1 MSWSCFLRI
10 TCAGIGAFWVNS
22 VNAQITPDNTL
33 LNNSSVKVQGNT
45 NLIEGGTTAGS
56 NLFHSFKDFI
66 VPTGSEAYFNNA
78 VDISNIITRVTGDSI
93 SNIDG
98 LIKANDKANL
108 FLINPNGIVF
118 GENAKLDIRGSFVGS
133 TAESIKFADDIE
145 FSAKNP
151 QNTSL
156 LTVSVPLGLQYGTNP
171 GKIEINGKGDTER
184 EIPELYDPK
193 SGLQVLSDKTLAL
206 LGGDVLLNGA
216 TLKAESGRI
225 ELGSVNGEGL
235 VSITPQEKGFAFGFD
250 NLENFGEIEL
260 SKNTVVDAT
269 GDGAGDVQLT
279 GKNLT
284 LRDNS
289 VIVSTQTGTEK
300 SGGIV
305 INSTDS
311 VNLNGIN
318 DTFIPSGLYANNVS
332 GNATENTGNIRID
345 TQQLTVQNG
354 ATVITNAWSAGNAGD
369 IDIKANGLRI
379 EGGAKISVNT
389 HNAGNAGN
397 LNIDAEE
404 VEVIGTGNNG
414 NSPSLL
420 SVSVEKENSTGSGGD
435 LKINTNNLLVDGGG
449 FIFAGTSGKG
459 NGGNM
464 TINANN
470 LEVEG
475 GAKISV
481 NTYNAGNAGN
491 LNIDAEEVEVIGTGN
506 NGNSPS
512 LLSVSVEKDSTG
524 SGGDLKINTNNLLV
538 DGGGFIF
545 AGTSGKGNGGNM
557 TINAIESVKI
567 IGQGG
572 ENNQYPSALFV
583 VAEQPSTGDSGSLII
598 DTKQMLVQDGAFVS
612 ASNNSQG
619 GAGDMKIT
627 THDLLLKNN
636 ARFFV
641 GRVTEDKNVGNLTIK
656 TNNLLVESG
665 SAMQA
670 GTSGTS
676 GNLNIDAQD
685 IKVIGTG
692 NNGNTPSSLVVS
704 TKTNSTGDGGSLN
717 INTKRIQIEDGA
729 FLSTGTSGEGI
740 GGDLN
745 INAEEYVYVIGKGGN
760 NPENNQPYA
769 SGLFARAEKTSTSNA
784 GKVTIKTKQILV
796 QDGATI
802 STSTDSPG
810 DGGDLNINADTILI
824 KDGAEISAGTNSG
837 GKGGNLTLKAKDIQL
852 IGTGNNGN
860 TPSSL
865 STSASLNS
873 KKDAGNVNITTKQ
886 ILVRDGA
893 FVATSTRGEG
903 NGGDL
908 NINAQDLQIIGTGG
922 NNPGNN
928 NQPYVSGL
936 FTSAEK
942 ESSGKK
948 AGDLIINTEQML
960 VQDGAQ
966 VAAGTFSAGDGGE
979 LTVNAEDV
987 KLIGT
992 GSALFARVLENGS
1005 GKAGNLTVNTNTLL
1019 VKDNAQVS
1027 VESLGTGNAGTLT
1040 LNARFINLDNN
1051 ALLNAST
1058 QSADVNK
1065 EQATINIINA
1075 RNLIL
1080 RRDSQILTNAKGEN
1094 VQGGNINID
1103 SDAIVALEN
1112 SDISANSQNSR
1123 GGRVTIE
1130 TEGIFGTQVRDALT
1144 PQSDITAT
1152 GATPNLSGI
1161 TEISEFDIDPTQ
1173 GITELPQNPIDSEA
1187 LIASS
1192 CVVRSRERNG
1202 TFFITG
1208 GEGFSYR
1215 PGDPVPSVYST
1226 VGVQSVPNNTSVKP
1240 RRRWKIGDPIVE
1252 PSGVYRLENGRRIL
1266 SRECSR

>member
-10 TCAGIGAFWVNS
+10 TCAGIGAFWLNS

-33 LNNSSVKVQGNT
+33 LNNSSVKVEGNT

-98 LIKANDKANL
+98 LIKANGTANL

-118 GENAKLDIRGSFVGS
+118 GENAKLDIGGSFVGS
-133 TAESIKFADDIE
+133 TADSIKFADDIE

-171 GKIEINGKGDTER
+171 GRIEIKGKGDTER
-184 EIPELYDPK
+184 GTPELFEPK
-193 SGLQVLSDKTLAL
+193 SDLLQVPNSKTLAI
-206 LGGDVLLNGA
+206 LGGDILLEGA
-216 TLKAESGRI
+216 TLKADSGKI
-225 ELGSVNGEGL
+225 ELGSVTGEGL

-269 GDGAGDVQLT
+269 GDGAGDVHLT

-284 LRDNS
+284 LTDNS

-332 GNATENTGNIRID
+332 KNATENTGNITIN

-354 ATVITNAWSAGNAGD
+354 ATVTTNVWEMGDGGD
-369 IDIKANGLRI
+369 INIKANGLRI
-379 EGGAKISVNT
+379 EGGANVSVNT

-397 LNIDAEE
+397 LNIDAKE

-414 NSPSLL
+414 NSPSFL
-420 SVSVEKENSTGSGGD
+420 SVSVEKDSTGNGGD
-435 LKINTNNLLVDGGG
+435 LKINTNNLLVDGGA
-449 FIFAGTSGKG
+449 FISAGTSGKG

-464 TINANN
+464 I
-470 LEVEG
+470 
-475 GAKISV
+475 
-481 NTYNAGNAGN
+481 
-491 LNIDAEEVEVIGTGN
+491 
-506 NGNSPS
+506 
-512 LLSVSVEKDSTG
+512 
-524 SGGDLKINTNNLLV
+524 
-538 DGGGFIF
+538 
-545 AGTSGKGNGGNM
+545 
-557 TINAIESVKI
+557 INAIESVKI
-567 IGQGG
+567 TGQGG
-572 ENNQYPSALFV
+572 NNPGNNNQPYPSGLFV
-583 VAEQPSTGDSGSLII
+583 VAEQPSTGNSGSLII

-627 THDLLLKNN
+627 TNDLLLKNN

-641 GRVTEDKNVGNLTIK
+641 GRVTEGKNVGNLTIK

-665 SAMQA
+665 SSMQA

-704 TKTNSTGDGGSLN
+704 TKTNSTANGGSLN
-717 INTKRIQIEDGA
+717 INTKRIQIEEGA

-760 NPENNQPYA
+760 NPGNNNQPYV
-769 SGLFARAEKTSTSNA
+769 SGLFTKAEETSTRNA
-784 GKVTIKTKQILV
+784 GNVTIDTKEVVV

-802 STSTDSPG
+802 NTSSDSEG
-810 DGGDLNINADTILI
+810 DGGDLSIDADTILVEN
-824 KDGAEISAGTNSG
+824 GAEINAGTTSG
-837 GKGGNLTLKAKDIQL
+837 GKGGNLTVNAKDIQL

-873 KKDAGNVNITTKQ
+873 QGDAGNVDITTKRM
-886 ILVRDGA
+886 LVRDGA

-903 NGGDL
+903 NGGNLIID
-908 NINAQDLQIIGTGG
+908 AQDLQIIGTGG

-942 ESSGKK
+942 ESSAKK
-948 AGDLIINTEQML
+948 AGDLIINTQQML

-966 VAAGTFSAGDGGE
+966 IAAGTFSAGDGGK

-992 GSALFARVLENGS
+992 GSALFARALENGS
-1005 GKAGNLTVNTNTLL
+1005 GNAGNLTVNTNTLQ
-1019 VKDNAQVS
+1019 VKDEAQIS
-1027 VESLGTGNAGTLT
+1027 VESVGTGNAGILT

-1058 QSADVNK
+1058 QSADVNN
-1065 EQATINIINA
+1065 EQATINIINT

-1103 SDAIVALEN
+1103 SHTIVALEN

-1130 TEGIFGTQVRDALT
+1130 TEGIFGTQVRDVLT

-1152 GATPNLSGI
+1152 GATPDLSGI
-1161 TEISEFDIDPTQ
+1161 TDINQPDIDPTQ

-1192 CVVRSRERNG
+1192 CVVRSRERKG

-1208 GEGFSYR
+1208 SQGFPYR
-1215 PGDPVPSVYST
+1215 PGDAVPSVYST
-1226 VGVQSVPNNTSVKP
+1226 VGVQSVTNSISEKP

-1266 SRECSR
+1266 SRECMK

>member
-22 VNAQITPDNTL
+22 VNAQLTPDNTL
-33 LNNSSVKVQGNT
+33 PNNSSIKVEGNT

-56 NLFHSFKDFI
+56 NLFHSFKEFV
-66 VPTGSEAYFNNA
+66 VPTASEAYFNNA
-78 VDISNIITRVTGDSI
+78 VDINNIITRVTGDSI

-98 LIKANDKANL
+98 LIKANGTANL

-118 GENAKLDIRGSFVGS
+118 GENAKLDIGGSFVGT
-133 TAESIKFADDIE
+133 TADSIKFADNIE

-171 GKIEINGKGDTER
+171 GKIEIKGKGDTER
-184 EIPELYDPK
+184 GTPELFEPK
-193 SGLQVLSDKTLAL
+193 SGLLQVPNSNTLAM
-206 LGGDVLLNGA
+206 LGGDILLEGA
-216 TLKAESGRI
+216 TLKVDSGRI
-225 ELGSVNGEGL
+225 ELASITGEGL

-250 NLENFGEIEL
+250 NLENFGEIQL
-260 SKNTVVDAT
+260 SKNAVVDAT
-269 GDGAGDVQLT
+269 GNGAGDVQVT
-279 GKNLT
+279 GKNVTLT
-284 LRDNS
+284 DNS

-305 INSTDS
+305 INSTES
-311 VNLNGIN
+311 VELNGIN
-318 DTFIPSGLYANNVS
+318 DTFIPSGFYANNVS
-332 GNATENTGNIRID
+332 GNPTENTGNIKIN

-354 ATVITNAWSAGNAGD
+354 ATVITNAWSAGNGGD
-369 IDIKANGLRI
+369 ID
-379 EGGAKISVNT
+379 
-389 HNAGNAGN
+389 
-397 LNIDAEE
+397 IDAEE

-414 NSPSLL
+414 NSPSSL
-420 SVSVEKENSTGSGGD
+420 SVSVKDNSTGNGGD
-435 LKINTNNLLVDGGG
+435 LKVKTNNLLVDGGA
-449 FIFAGTSGKG
+449 FISAGTSGKG
-459 NGGNM
+459 NGGDM
-464 TINANN
+464 IINA
-470 LEVEG
+470 
-475 GAKISV
+475 
-481 NTYNAGNAGN
+481 T
-491 LNIDAEEVEVIGTGN
+491 
-506 NGNSPS
+506 
-512 LLSVSVEKDSTG
+512 
-524 SGGDLKINTNNLLV
+524 
-538 DGGGFIF
+538 
-545 AGTSGKGNGGNM
+545 
-557 TINAIESVKI
+557 ESVKI
-567 IGQGG
+567 TGQGG
-572 ENNQYPSALFV
+572 QNNKYPSGLFV
-583 VAEQPSTGDSGSLII
+583 VAEPPSTGDSGSLII

-619 GAGDMKIT
+619 SAGDMKIT

-641 GRVTEDKNVGNLTIK
+641 GRVTEGKNVGNLTIK

-665 SAMQA
+665 SSMQA

-676 GNLNIDAQD
+676 GNLIIDAQD
-685 IKVIGTG
+685 VKVIGTG
-692 NNGNTPSSLVVS
+692 NNGNTPSSLIVS
-704 TKTNSTGDGGSLN
+704 TKINSTSNGGSLT
-717 INTKRIQIEDGA
+717 IKTKRIQIEDGA
-729 FLSTGTSGEGI
+729 FLSSGTSGKGI

-760 NPENNQPYA
+760 NPGNNNQPYA
-769 SGLFARAEKTSTSNA
+769 SGLFAKAEDTSTSNA
-784 GKVTIKTKQILV
+784 GKVTINTKQILV
-796 QDGATI
+796 QDGAII

-810 DGGDLNINADTILI
+810 NGGDLSINTDTILI
-824 KDGAEISAGTNSG
+824 KDGAEISAGTTSG
-837 GKGGNLTLKAKDIQL
+837 GKGGNLTIHAKNIEL

-873 KKDAGNVNITTKQ
+873 KGDAGNVNITTKQ
-886 ILVRDGA
+886 MLVEDGA
-893 FVATSTRGEG
+893 FVATTTKGEG
-903 NGGDL
+903 NGGNL
-908 NINAQDLQIIGTGG
+908 IINAEDELQVIGTGG

-948 AGDLIINTEQML
+948 AGDLTITTKRML

-966 VAAGTFSAGDGGE
+966 IAAGTFSQGDGGK
-979 LTVNAEDV
+979 LTVNAAEDV

-992 GSALFARVLENGS
+992 GTALFARVLENGS
-1005 GKAGNLTVNTNTLL
+1005 GNGGNLTVNTNTLQ
-1019 VKDNAQVS
+1019 VKDEAQIS
-1027 VESLGTGNAGTLT
+1027 VESLGTGNAGILT

-1051 ALLNAST
+1051 ASLNAST
-1058 QSADVNK
+1058 QSVDVNN
-1065 EQATINIINA
+1065 EQATIDIINA

-1080 RRDSQILTNAKGEN
+1080 RRDSKILTNAKGEN

-1112 SDISANSQNSR
+1112 SDISANSENFR
-1123 GGRVTIE
+1123 GGSVTIE
-1130 TEGIFGTQVRDALT
+1130 TEGIFGTQVRDVLT

-1152 GATPNLSGI
+1152 GATPDLSGI
-1161 TEISEFDIDPTQ
+1161 TEINQPDIDPTQ

-1192 CVVRSRERNG
+1192 CVVRSKERNG

-1208 GEGFSYR
+1208 AQGFPYR
-1215 PGDPVPSVYST
+1215 PGDAVPSVYST
-1226 VGVQSVPNNTSVKP
+1226 VEVQSVPNNTSATP

-1266 SRECSR
+1266 SRECMK